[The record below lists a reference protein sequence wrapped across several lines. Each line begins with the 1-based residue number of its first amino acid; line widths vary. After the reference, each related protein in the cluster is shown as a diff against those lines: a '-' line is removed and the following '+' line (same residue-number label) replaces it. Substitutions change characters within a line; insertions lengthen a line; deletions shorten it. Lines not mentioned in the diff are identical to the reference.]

1 MKRLVSIL
9 GLTVLLTGISTAGP
23 LLDKAKEVGGTAV
36 EMVGETATSVGK
48 AVKGDKEDPAMA
60 RAKIDEMA
68 SAAVDRLVKEA
79 PAAAKQLEES
89 AGYAVFDS
97 RRMSLLIA
105 AGYGQGVAVDRGNGK
120 RVYMKMATAGANL
133 GFGAQDYQL
142 VFLFPASTSFDNFV
156 TKGWDVGADA
166 DAVAGEDA
174 EGMALRLPDG
184 TRVYKMTQK
193 GVMLSVALTGTRY
206 WQSEELN
213 AGRPTNQRN
222 DGERTQEGKGKPDRE
237 PPAASAP
244 KSK

>member
-9 GLTVLLTGISTAGP
+9 GLTVLLSGVSTAGP
-23 LLDKAKEVGGTAV
+23 LLDKAKEIGGTAV

-48 AVKGDKEDPAMA
+48 AVKGEKEDPAVA
-60 RAKIDEMA
+60 RAKIDDMA
-68 SAAVDRLVKEA
+68 SAAVERLMKQAPEA
-79 PAAAKQLEES
+79 EKRLEES

-105 AGYGQGVAVDRGNGK
+105 AGYGQGVAVERGTGK

-133 GFGAQDYQL
+133 GFGAQAYQM
-142 VFLFPASTSFDNFV
+142 VFLFPAVTSFQDFV
-156 TKGWDVGADA
+156 TKGWDAGADA
-166 DAVAGEDA
+166 DAVAGKDA

-184 TRVYKMTQK
+184 TYVYKMTEK

-213 AGRPTNQRN
+213 AGL
-222 DGERTQEGKGKPDRE
+222 D
-237 PPAASAP
+237 
-244 KSK
+244 

>member
-9 GLTVLLTGISTAGP
+9 GLTVVLTGISTAGP
-23 LLDKAKEVGGTAV
+23 LWDKAKEVGGTAV
-36 EMVGETATSVGK
+36 EMVGETATSAGK
-48 AVKGDKEDPAMA
+48 AVKGEKEDPTVA

-68 SAAVDRLVKEA
+68 SAAIEQLTKEA
-79 PAAAKQLEES
+79 PAAAKQLEDS

-105 AGYGQGVAVDRGNGK
+105 AGYGQGVAVDRGTGK

-133 GFGAQDYQL
+133 GFGAQVYQL
-142 VFLFPASTSFDNFV
+142 VFLFPASTSFNNFV
-156 TKGWDVGADA
+156 TKGWDAGADA

-174 EGMALRLPDG
+174 ESMALRLPDG
-184 TRVYKMTQK
+184 TYVYKMTEK

-213 AGRPTNQRN
+213 AGL
-222 DGERTQEGKGKPDRE
+222 D
-237 PPAASAP
+237 
-244 KSK
+244 